1 MIKSFHFYFLS
12 NDRGLLYDV
21 LNDDFELSLWTPL
34 RSFLSRYPVQIF
46 LNREIDR
53 LDPVGEKYQIGE
65 QRYDYAILA
74 TDIPGT
80 KKIITQS
87 EFFQKHYLPF
97 VESIRQQKV
106 SQRYAV
112 LRFWTN
118 KDIDPALPFFI
129 FTDALK
135 VLDSIT
141 TYHRMEKGAA
151 DWVKQ
156 HGGGIFELHS
166 YAVPDDMPDAA
177 EIRKSLL
184 NEFQTYFPELRGCEL
199 KYEYFQLK
207 NDFTAFHANLF
218 NSRSAYYT
226 PLPTLFL
233 AGDWVKIP
241 TPAMLMEAAT
251 TSALFAVNEILKK
264 ENLQQEAVYTV
275 PLKGIL
281 A

>member
-1 MIKSFHFYFLS
+1 M
-12 NDRGLLYDV
+12 
-21 LNDDFELSLWTPL
+21 
-34 RSFLSRYPVQIF
+34 
-46 LNREIDR
+46 
-53 LDPVGEKYQIGE
+53 
-65 QRYDYAILA
+65 
-74 TDIPGT
+74 
-80 KKIITQS
+80 
-87 EFFQKHYLPF
+87 
-97 VESIRQQKV
+97 

-151 DWVKQ
+151 AWVKQ
-156 HGGGIFELHS
+156 NGGGIFELHS
-166 YAVPDDMPDAA
+166 YAVPDDMPDAV

-207 NDFTAFHANLF
+207 NDFTAFHTNLF
-218 NSRSAYYT
+218 NTRSAYYT

-264 ENLQQEAVYTV
+264 ESLQQEAVYTV
-275 PLKGIL
+275 PLRGLL